1 MTKID
6 NISPVHKRKNWQN
19 FMELKLFPARGLTPE
34 VSPLIHLIKYPIIT
48 EKTFVALFKNQQYT
62 FDVDL
67 RLSKPQIKK
76 IFETLFSVNVI
87 AINTHIP
94 PRKNLRVGTT
104 QGYRA
109 RYKRAI
115 LTLKEGQS
123 LTFAP
128 TTQKVRM
135 RKMAP

>member
-1 MTKID
+1 MTKT
-6 NISPVHKRKNWQN
+6 NRSNETSENWQQ
-19 FMELKLFPARGLTPE
+19 FMELNLFP
-34 VSPLIHLIKYPIIT
+34 VSGANTPLIDLIKYPIIT
-48 EKTFVALFKNQQYT
+48 EKSYLALFKNQQYT

-76 IFETLFSVNVI
+76 VFENLFNVNVI
-87 AINTHIP
+87 AVNTHIP

-115 LTLKEGQS
+115 LTLKKGQS
-123 LTFAP
+123 LKFSIPLIGSAVVTG
-128 TTQKVRM
+128 VN
-135 RKMAP
+135 

>member
-1 MTKID
+1 MMRIKKP
-6 NISPVHKRKNWQN
+6 NEVSGNWQN
-19 FMELKLFPARGLTPE
+19 FLELNLFPNSGASVGGT
-34 VSPLIHLIKYPIIT
+34 PLIDLIKYPIIT
-48 EKTFVALFKNQQYT
+48 EKSYLALFKNQQYT

-76 IFETLFSVNVI
+76 VFENLFNVDVI
-87 AINTHIP
+87 AVNTHIP

-115 LTLKEGQS
+115 LTLKKGQS
-123 LTFAP
+123 LIFSIPLGSKIEA
-128 TTQKVRM
+128 
-135 RKMAP
+135 